1 MPTEL
6 QNFDLYDTA
15 TSTAADVHGDLD
27 TTPVIIRRVVQA
39 AWLDLSMDSHADRE
53 LLIQRLTIA
62 LANQRRE

>member
-1 MPTEL
+1 MTTDM

-15 TSTAADVHGDLD
+15 TSTAADVHGNLD
-27 TTPVIIRRVVQA
+27 TTPAIIRQVVQA
-39 AWLDLSMDSHADRE
+39 NDELCLDSHVDRE